1 MTMFVLCAVEPGHV
15 DAYHVGAM
23 ARRGVR
29 RGRRLRQSSSYWTET
44 YWTEIEAA
52 LAYDVAC
59 DEHGKSQ
66 FKRSA
71 FNKGGLWLFFFIPRG
86 GL

>member
-1 MTMFVLCAVEPGHV
+1 MVMHAARLQAQQLSDDGIR
-15 DAYHVGAM
+15 GAKRPWV
-23 ARRGVR
+23 AQLNINKKIVFNKA
-29 RGRRLRQSSSYWTET
+29 